1 MGLASLAREI
11 GNLASLPEEV
21 RTAVLD
27 PARLDML
34 RQIDESDG
42 VKDLDFEALTGL
54 AASVFGSSSAFI
66 SLVGADRQQFR
77 SSHGLDLDDTP
88 VSLSFCAHTISQS
101 GLMIVEDAHSDP
113 RFSTNPFVTGEPF
126 IRFYAGAPIT
136 ARGQRIGTICAV
148 DSKPR
153 SSPSPIQ
160 LEQLAN
166 LATVAASLFDL
177 KETKRRGEKAQ
188 RDLLREEK
196 RHALALK
203 AASVASWVWDVRSG
217 TIECDDLL
225 PKLFNLPPAGKI
237 AASEIFR
244 RVDPRDAR
252 KTEER
257 LREALAS
264 EEDYAAEF
272 RLRRSDPPRWIAGR
286 GRVVERDEAGK
297 PLLIIGVNFDV
308 SEQKSAEERQRL
320 LLRELN
326 HRVKNTLATVQALAS
341 QTVRHARE
349 PQQFLEGFGNRLQ
362 ALGAAHNL
370 LTDREWR
377 DIELGDLI
385 NLEVMP
391 FLKDEES
398 RIRIR
403 GHRVFLSPD
412 QAVAIGLILHELA
425 DNAIK
430 YGALST
436 ADGHVDLGW
445 HIARVEEGERLVL
458 AWRERGGPSV
468 TPPER
473 YGFGSILIQ
482 RSLGKVLSSG
492 VRHDFAPGGVEAEIS
507 LLLERN

>member
-1 MGLASLAREI
+1 VVRDTAR
-11 GNLASLPEEV
+11 V
-21 RTAVLD
+21 
-27 PARLDML
+27 DML
-34 RQIDESDG
+34 RQIEESAAGRDS
-42 VKDLDFEALTGL
+42 DFEALTSL
-54 AASVFGSSSAFI
+54 AASLFGSPSAYI
-66 SLVGADRQQFR
+66 SLVGAERQQFR
-77 SSHGLDLDDTP
+77 SCRGLELEETP
-88 VSLSFCAHTISQS
+88 VSLSFCAYTIGQP
-101 GLMIVEDAHSDP
+101 GLMVVEDAASDA
-113 RFSTNPFVTGEPF
+113 RFSGIPFVTGAPF

-136 ARGQRIGTICAV
+136 VRGQRIGTLCVV
-148 DSKPR
+148 DSEPHGYPA
-153 SSPSPIQ
+153 PSQ

-166 LATVAASLFDL
+166 LALLAASLMDL
-177 KETKRRGEKAQ
+177 KETKRKGERAQ

-203 AASVASWVWDVRSG
+203 ASSVASWVWHVRTG
-217 TIECDDLL
+217 KIECDDLL
-225 PKLFNLPPAGKI
+225 PRLFDLPPAGRI
-237 AASEIFR
+237 TASDIFR

-264 EEDYAAEF
+264 EEDYVAEF
-272 RLRRSDPPRWIAGR
+272 RLRRSSPPRWIAGR

-297 PLLIIGVNFDV
+297 PLLIIGVNFDI

-349 PQQFLEGFGNRLQ
+349 PKHFLEGFGSRLQ

-377 DIELGDLI
+377 DIDLGDLVK
-385 NLEVMP
+385 LEVMP

-398 RIRIR
+398 RIRISGR
-403 GHRVFLSPD
+403 QVFLSPD

-436 ADGHVDLGW
+436 ANGHVELDW
-445 HIARVEEGERLVL
+445 RVLRVAEGERLVL
-458 AWRERGGPSV
+458 AWQERGGPSV
-468 TPPER
+468 TPPEK

-492 VRHDFAPGGVEAEIS
+492 VRHDFAPTGVEAEIS
-507 LLLERN
+507 LLLETN